1 MNEILLVLIPGL
13 ILSALKNA
21 VLVDKLWRDVGE
33 DPALSDWCRVAVYS
47 KEDINNLFIKRL
59 KNIKEMLVR

>member
-21 VLVDKLWRDVGE
+21 VLVDKLWRDVEE
-33 DPALSDWCRVAVYS
+33 DPALWDWCRVAVYS

>member
-33 DPALSDWCRVAVYS
+33 DPALWDWCRVAVYS

>member
-1 MNEILLVLIPGL
+1 M
-13 ILSALKNA
+13 
-21 VLVDKLWRDVGE
+21 LVDKLWRDVGE
-33 DPALSDWCRVAVYS
+33 DPALWDWCRVAVYS